1 MNWCLPA
8 NKLADKK
15 PVDLSKYYSLRG
27 GNLSFS
33 RAQSSAFA
41 KQVAGDFNPIHN
53 PDAKRFCVPG
63 DLLFSVVLQLS
74 GVRQSMHFDFA
85 GMVSEKTALV
95 FPDPGAD
102 NFSLCDAQGK
112 HYLDVSM
119 AGEATQEGE
128 FVHDLMSSYVLF
140 SGHTFPDILVDL
152 MQKNNV
158 MINPDRPLV
167 IYKSMTI
174 ALDTLAGR
182 ELSLE
187 LEDASLAVEGKK
199 GNVHLRFSIGAGG
212 KKIGHG
218 EKVMLLGGLREYD
231 QVKIDDIVN
240 QYAQWKSSYSGENTV

>member
-1 MNWCLPA
+1 M
-8 NKLADKK
+8 
-15 PVDLSKYYSLRG
+15 DLSKFYSLHG

-41 KQVAGDFNPIHN
+41 KKIAGDFNPIHN
-53 PDAKRFCVPG
+53 PDARRFCVPG
-63 DLLFSVVLQLS
+63 DLLFSVVLHNA
-74 GVRQSMHFDFA
+74 GVRQSMHFEFA

-95 FPDPGAD
+95 FPDTGAD
-102 NFSLCDAQGK
+102 NFSLCDGQGK

-119 AGEATQEGE
+119 SGEHTQDRE
-128 FVHDLMSSYVLF
+128 FIHDLMSSYVLF

-152 MQKNNV
+152 MQKNSV

-167 IYKSMTI
+167 IYKSMT
-174 ALDTLAGR
+174 LSLERLKGHELA
-182 ELSLE
+182 LE
-187 LEDASLAVEGKK
+187 LEDASLSVEGKK
-199 GNVHLRFSIGAGG
+199 GVVHLKFSISAGG

-240 QYAQWKSSYSGENTV
+240 QYAQWKSSYGGEITV